1 MSRKSISKLSQAE
14 LAKVWGM
21 SQSGI
26 GKYQKAGCDFNAPEA
41 EIAKWLL
48 KHATRKSKTMRE
60 KIESVLKVG
69 RPKAAPPNLDDPK
82 ESLEGMA
89 DYYGR
94 QLNAA
99 TNAEHVD
106 REDVKFWTDLL
117 IKTEESI
124 RRSEAHAKKLGIDRG
139 EMLSREEVER
149 ILRAMFWGG
158 NACVSNFSKQI
169 ALRLSEKTP
178 QQVHAILKPT
188 LTALMIFEPLKRLS
202 QVPGK
207 IHVPAWVVECAR
219 TEEKSYIK
227 VVDKDA
233 EKIAAME
240 AELKELRAQLAKQKS
255 SIH

>member
-1 MSRKSISKLSQAE
+1 MSRKSISKLPQVE

-26 GKYQKAGCDFNAPEA
+26 GKYQKRGCDFNAPEP

-60 KIESVLKVG
+60 KIEAVLKRG
-69 RPKAAPPNLDDPK
+69 RPRAAPPENP
-82 ESLEGMA
+82 EGEGSLEGMA

-99 TNAEHVD
+99 ATAEHVD
-106 REDVKFWTDLL
+106 REEVKFWNELL
-117 IKTEESI
+117 LKTEESI
-124 RRSEAHAKKLGIDRG
+124 RRSEAHSRRLGLDRG
-139 EMLSREEVER
+139 DYLGREEVER

-158 NACVSNFSKQI
+158 NALCDKFSKQI
-169 ALRLSEKTP
+169 AQRLSEKTP

-188 LTALMIFEPLKRLS
+188 MTALMIFEPLKRLS
-202 QVPGK
+202 QVPGE
-207 IHVPAWVVECAR
+207 IHLPAWVVECAR
-219 TEEKSYIK
+219 TEEKQYIK
-227 VVDKDA
+227 KVDPSADKL
-233 EKIAAME
+233 AAME
-240 AELKELRAQLAKQKS
+240 AELKELRAQLAKQKP